1 MPKFNYVA
9 MDTKGKEITGVLE
22 SDNTTTAV
30 SRIREMG
37 YFPTNITEV
46 GKDKKPGK
54 KTPAAPGAVSAPK
67 PAAKKGGGG
76 SPGGLPPSPTIRPAC
91 EASPEDKARDRAGIG
106 QEARTRSCRLPG
118 RIRTPP

>member
-37 YFPTNITEV
+37 YFPTNVTEV
-46 GKDKKPGK
+46 TKDKKGGRP
-54 KTPAAPGAVSAPK
+54 TPAPVGV
-67 PAAKKGGGG
+67 AK
-76 SPGGLPPSPTIRPAC
+76 PPSPP
-91 EASPEDKARDRAGIG
+91 SPPRRVSAKW
-106 QEARTRSCRLPG
+106 S
-118 RIRTPP
+118 